1 MPKYDEV
8 DWELAECFG
17 INTDLFYSVEEERN
31 ASAYMYINAVRSICA
46 RCPIFMECLA
56 YGFENEQYGVWGGLT
71 SLERKAVKEP
81 KKYPAQLRRA
91 IFALEEYGVTYQQI
105 VEAYEHSRNDRSVEN
120 KITDNRKDGV
130 TGNRR
135 PRE

>member
-1 MPKYDEV
+1 
-8 DWELAECFG
+8 
-17 INTDLFYSVEEERN
+17 
-31 ASAYMYINAVRSICA
+31 
-46 RCPIFMECLA
+46 MECLA